1 VPIHLPEPRWPSE
14 LLEQGPPEDPSIL
27 VGGAAEIGE
36 ALYRV
41 LAVRLNPN
49 TLSVDYR
56 ADLNEDIYADYEIEG
71 MLDELT
77 VLDGDIDKSVLVPI
91 AGGHYVVWMLPFS
104 DAGRE

>member
-1 VPIHLPEPRWPSE
+1 MPIRLPEPRWPSE

-27 VGGAAEIGE
+27 LSGAAEIGK
-36 ALYRV
+36 APYRV

-49 TLSVDYR
+49 TLAVDYR
-56 ADLNEDIYADYEIEG
+56 ADLNEDIYADYEVES

-77 VLDGDIDKSVLVPI
+77 VLDDIDKSVLVPI